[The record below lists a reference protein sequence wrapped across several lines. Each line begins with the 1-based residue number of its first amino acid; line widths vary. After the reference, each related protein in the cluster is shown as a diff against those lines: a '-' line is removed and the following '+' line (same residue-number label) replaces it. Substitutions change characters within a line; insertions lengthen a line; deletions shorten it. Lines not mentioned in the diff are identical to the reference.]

1 MNKILLNLSIFFL
14 LNGSLVTE
22 LKSKIDNKII
32 VKVGHTLIT
41 SVDIQNE
48 IVVNLILNK
57 QEITQENINNS
68 KNFAIR
74 NLINKKIKRIEINK
88 YEITDYNKKDLN
100 NYIEKISKSLNTDK
114 SGLKKIFIENNL
126 DYNSLVEKYETELLW
141 NTLIYFIYKNQI
153 NVNVIE
159 VNNDLEKAIITQKVN
174 NPEKIKEIKKMIL
187 LEKKNKKL
195 NLFSRSHFSTLENT
209 TNVDFRWK
217 N

>member
-209 TNVDFRWK
+209 TNVDFR
-217 N
+217 

>member
-100 NYIEKISKSLNTDK
+100 NYVEKISKSLNTDK

-209 TNVDFRWK
+209 TNVDFK
-217 N
+217 

>member
-114 SGLKKIFIENNL
+114 SGLKKIFIEN
-126 DYNSLVEKYETELLW
+126 K
-141 NTLIYFIYKNQI
+141 
-153 NVNVIE
+153 
-159 VNNDLEKAIITQKVN
+159 
-174 NPEKIKEIKKMIL
+174 
-187 LEKKNKKL
+187 
-195 NLFSRSHFSTLENT
+195 
-209 TNVDFRWK
+209 
-217 N
+217 

>member
-14 LNGSLVTE
+14 LNSSLVTE

-57 QEITQENINNS
+57 QEITQENINNN

-114 SGLKKIFIENNL
+114 SGLKKIFVENNL

-187 LEKKNKKL
+187 LEKKDKKL

-209 TNVDFRWK
+209 TTVDFK
-217 N
+217 

>member
-209 TNVDFRWK
+209 TNVDFK
-217 N
+217 

>member
-14 LNGSLVTE
+14 LNSSLVTE

-57 QEITQENINNS
+57 QEITQENINNN

-114 SGLKKIFIENNL
+114 SGLKKIFVENNL

-187 LEKKNKKL
+187 LEKKDKKL

-209 TNVDFRWK
+209 TTVDFKWK